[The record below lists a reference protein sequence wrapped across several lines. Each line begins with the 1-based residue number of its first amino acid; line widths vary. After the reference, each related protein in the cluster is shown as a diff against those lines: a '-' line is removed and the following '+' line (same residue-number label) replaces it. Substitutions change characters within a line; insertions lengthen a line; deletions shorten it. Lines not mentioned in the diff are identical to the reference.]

1 MFTSLNVVRMALFCW
16 EPADAQQFADVS
28 ATSAHDVPTSTRCQ
42 GFSWRDLRHPFR
54 LKAGA
59 GVTRCTSSFR
69 IRPFLPPPQR
79 QQVRH
84 HYAVPPAVRK
94 ARQGFGDWCD
104 GFFYDS
110 LRLKIANSCADVTVL
125 PSLTIILLNSHRAG
139 PVFPE

>member
-16 EPADAQQFADVS
+16 EARDAQQFADVS
-28 ATSAHDVPTSTRCQ
+28 ATSAHDVPDEPRCQ

-54 LKAGA
+54 LNGWA

-69 IRPFLPPPQR
+69 IRPFLPLPAR

-94 ARQGFGDWCD
+94 ASPGFGDWCD

-110 LRLKIANSCADVTVL
+110 LRLKMRQSCADVTVL
-125 PSLTIILLNSHRAG
+125 PSLTIILLNTPSAG